1 MKLTEKTKR
10 YLAVGGG
17 SMICIAL
24 IAVISLQFGKTS
36 SGEDVLPEET
46 SMVTEIVVD
55 SGIVQTEEAKADIE
69 QDIKPETDRIT
80 DTIKETEE
88 TVHPVDSRPAQTDQ
102 TEQSIQPDVIRPEAP
117 SEDVLTNPTQ
127 MPDGTKVESPPVPV
141 EHDAVVTPTEPA
153 AKPDEP
159 QAGDTKNGQI
169 YIPGFGWVQN
179 NGGGGS
185 GTVAEDM
192 YENGNKIGIMD

>member
-55 SGIVQTEEAKADIE
+55 PGITQTEEAKADIE
-69 QDIKPETDRIT
+69 PDIKPETDRIIG
-80 DTIKETEE
+80 TIKETEGNSS
-88 TVHPVDSRPAQTDQ
+88 PRRQPPCADRPNGAEYSAGCDQ
-102 TEQSIQPDVIRPEAP
+102 TGS
-117 SEDVLTNPTQ
+117 
-127 MPDGTKVESPPVPV
+127 TK
-141 EHDAVVTPTEPA
+141 
-153 AKPDEP
+153 
-159 QAGDTKNGQI
+159 
-169 YIPGFGWVQN
+169 
-179 NGGGGS
+179 
-185 GTVAEDM
+185 
-192 YENGNKIGIMD
+192 

>member
-36 SGEDVLPEET
+36 SGEDVLPEG
-46 SMVTEIVVD
+46 SRPVTEI
-55 SGIVQTEEAKADIE
+55 IVNPSVIQTEENGEELETGELVI
-69 QDIKPETDRIT
+69 QPETAAPS
-80 DTIKETEE
+80 EAEE
-88 TVHPVDSRPAQTDQ
+88 TPDPVDSRPAQTNQ
-102 TEQSIQPDVIRPEAP
+102 TEQSIQPDVTKPEAP

-141 EHDAVVTPTEPA
+141 EHDAVVTPTEPTV
-153 AKPDEP
+153 KPDEP